1 MRGSYPR
8 QMLHK
13 TLCRQKIQTHQ
24 IINMTTLQTNTIL
37 AESGVA
43 FGTSGARGLVEQFTP
58 DVCAAFAI
66 AFLETVKAEFQ
77 FGVMAIAIDNRPS
90 SYAMAKACAAALK
103 QKGVD
108 TIYFGVVPTPALAY
122 AAMERKIPSIM
133 VTGSH
138 IPFDRNGLKF
148 YRPDGEIT
156 KADEQSILSTSTA
169 FESLGQLDEL
179 TVNGDAAEEYLD
191 RYLSLFDTPF
201 LKGKHIGIY
210 EHSSAGR
217 DLYQALFEKLG
228 AEVTPLERSDEFVPI
243 DTEAVSEEDQQKARD
258 WSALYGFD
266 AIFSTDGD
274 GDRPLI
280 SDEKGNWL
288 RGDILGLL
296 CARQLGVEALAIPV
310 SCNSSVESS
319 GAFKHVERTRIGSP
333 YVIAEFDK
341 LSKEYASVAGFEAN
355 GGFLLGSDTE
365 INGQALKALPT
376 RDAVLPAIMLLSAT
390 TDGKTVSELVD
401 ECTVRFS
408 ASDRIKD
415 FATEKSRLIIRTY
428 TGNEA
433 ELLSQLGFE
442 GVTVE
447 HSDITD
453 GLRMTLSG
461 GDVVH
466 LRPSGNAPEL
476 RCYAEAVSPERAVE
490 LVTTALNN
498 VRFLVLQGL

>member
-1 MRGSYPR
+1 
-8 QMLHK
+8 
-13 TLCRQKIQTHQ
+13 
-24 IINMTTLQTNTIL
+24 MTTFQTNTIL

-58 DVCAAFAI
+58 DVCGAFAI

-77 FGVMAIAIDNRPS
+77 FGAMAIAIDNRPS
-90 SYAMAKACAAALK
+90 SYAMAQACAAALK

-122 AAMERKIPSIM
+122 AAMERNIPSIM

-156 KADEQSILSTSTA
+156 KADEQSILGLSAS
-169 FESLGQLDEL
+169 FESLGELGEL
-179 TVNGDAAEEYLD
+179 TTHGEAAQEYVD

-217 DLYQALFEKLG
+217 DLYQPMFEKLG
-228 AEVTPLERSDEFVPI
+228 AQVTPLERSDEFVPI

-258 WSALYGFD
+258 WTAQYGFD

-280 SDEKGNWL
+280 SDEKGVWL

-296 CARQLGVEALAIPV
+296 CAKQLGAEALAIPV
-310 SCNSSVESS
+310 SCNSSVELS

-333 YVIAEFDK
+333 YVIAEFDT
-341 LSKEYASVAGFEAN
+341 LSKECVSVAGFEAN
-355 GGFLLGSDTE
+355 GGFLLGSDTQV
-365 INGQALKALPT
+365 NGRLIKALPT
-376 RDAVLPAIMLLSAT
+376 RDAVLPAIMLFAAT
-390 TDGKTVSELVD
+390 ASGKPVSELVAD
-401 ECTVRFS
+401 CTERYS
-408 ASDRIKD
+408 ASDRIKN
-415 FATEKSRLIIRTY
+415 FATEKSKQIIHAY

-433 ELLSQLGFE
+433 ALLSQLGLE

-447 HSDITD
+447 SVDTTD
-453 GLRMTLSG
+453 GLRMNLTG

-476 RCYAEAVSPERAVE
+476 RCYAEAASHGKAVE
-490 LVTTALNN
+490 LVNKVLSN
-498 VRFLVLQGL
+498 VRYLSLQGL

>member
-1 MRGSYPR
+1 
-8 QMLHK
+8 
-13 TLCRQKIQTHQ
+13 
-24 IINMTTLQTNTIL
+24 MTTLQTNSIL
-37 AESGVA
+37 ADSGVA

-58 DVCAAFAI
+58 DVCGAFAI
-66 AFLETVKAEFQ
+66 AFVEALKPEFEFDTV
-77 FGVMAIAIDNRPS
+77 AIAIDNRPS

-103 QKGVD
+103 QKGLN

-156 KADEQSILSTSTA
+156 KADEQSILGLSAA
-169 FESLGQLDEL
+169 FESLGELGEL
-179 TVNGDAAEEYLD
+179 TTHGEAAQEYVD

-201 LKGKHIGIY
+201 LEGKHIGIY

-217 DLYQALFEKLG
+217 DLYQPMFEKLG
-228 AEVTPLERSDEFVPI
+228 AQVTPLERSDEFVPI

-258 WSALYGFD
+258 WSAQYGFD

-280 SDEKGNWL
+280 SDEKGVWL

-296 CARQLGVEALAIPV
+296 CAKQLGAEALAIPV

-333 YVIAEFDK
+333 YVIAEFEK
-341 LSKEYASVAGFEAN
+341 LSQKFSSVAGFEAN

-365 INGQALKALPT
+365 IDGKSLKALPT

-390 TDGKTVSELVD
+390 AGGETVSELVD

-408 ASDRIKD
+408 ASDRIKN
-415 FATEKSRLIIRTY
+415 FATEKSKLIIRTY

-447 HSDITD
+447 HSDTTD

-476 RCYAEAVSPERAVE
+476 RCYAEAVSQERAVE
-490 LVTTALNN
+490 LVKQ
-498 VRFLVLQGL
+498 VLGSVPQVKL